1 MNIFSRVI
9 SQTNKSY
16 IKSLEKQLLF
26 YKRAEEQGKLLLLPA
41 AVGDRYYTSN
51 NIELTFTSVAE
62 VVELMPEIGKTIF
75 LTKIHKPAVA
85 VKYVSRSLLEDTKR
99 AQLQQNDRDYY
110 QEHKEEVNKKDRDK
124 YHILHPNARYY
135 KKRKKSDEPRDEE

>member
-41 AVGDRYYTSN
+41 AVGDKYYTSD

-62 VVELMPEIGKTIF
+62 IVELMPEIGNTIF
-75 LTKIHKPAVA
+75 LTKTHKPVA
-85 VKYVSRSLLEDTKR
+85 TKYVSRSLLEDAKR
-99 AQLQQNDRDYY
+99 AQLQQSDRDYY

-135 KKRKKSDEPRDEE
+135 KKRKKPDEPRNEE